1 MKNKNLILS
10 ICEIVRESGGW
21 LQPAKKLVKMT
32 IFIYYDDIILLRS
45 HWEFQTL
52 RTNLWKVRRGYWHWL
67 GRSANEENHIIR
79 ANTKKIMEVTSSCS
93 ELTINWMPSAPEKP
107 SRSARI
113 LIEEIKKIL
122 GVALYNLRTAAA
134 IISGGLS
141 MTQAVRS
148 WLRDESRAAR
158 RRKLPRTCFQVE
170 RDICWNGISAAMQNY
185 NNHHACAF
193 KGQGDVKQV
202 RSISAR
208 KWVTR
213 EHSSMMIW
221 EGSNTTTEYDGQPVF
236 AVFKSLVPIT
246 PPSH

>member
-45 HWEFQTL
+45 HWECQTL
-52 RTNLWKVRRGYWHWL
+52 RTNLWKVRRGYLHWL

-113 LIEEIKKIL
+113 LIEEIKKVL
-122 GVALYNLRTAAA
+122 RVALYYLRTAAA
-134 IISGGLS
+134 IISGGFS

-158 RRKLPRTCFQVE
+158 RRKLPRTWFP
-170 RDICWNGISAAMQNY
+170 
-185 NNHHACAF
+185 
-193 KGQGDVKQV
+193 KL
-202 RSISAR
+202 
-208 KWVTR
+208 R
-213 EHSSMMIW
+213 ETFVGM
-221 EGSNTTTEYDGQPVF
+221 EYLQLCKTTTTIMLVPSKARGTSNKSDQYQLESGWQGNTVQWWFDRGPIKTTRYDNQPVF
-236 AVFKSLVPIT
+236 GLFKSL
-246 PPSH
+246 